1 LPFGSDDY
9 SGFSVSSAGDVNGD
23 GLDDLIVGARYADP
37 SGKLSAGK
45 SYVIFGKTDTN
56 AVDLETEMPL

>member
-1 LPFGSDDY
+1 
-9 SGFSVSSAGDVNGD
+9 
-23 GLDDLIVGARYADP
+23 LDDLIVGARYADP

-56 AVDLETEMPL
+56 AVDLIKLGDNSQYTIDYLPGLLLFA

>member
-1 LPFGSDDY
+1 MRIL
-9 SGFSVSSAGDVNGD
+9 SVPKP
-23 GLDDLIVGARYADP
+23 YADP

-56 AVDLETEMPL
+56 AVDLIKLGDNSRLSFKVLSPEPLISIISIS